1 MKAFFIAKVILKWGS
16 IIVLSL
22 VTLLFLFIEGFDRYL
37 ATESGAKWLFNDI
50 PNQHIVVKH
59 TTSGLRYVCIGD
71 TSKTPL
77 MLIHG
82 APGSLYDW
90 KSFAKYERI
99 YSQFHLLIV
108 ERPGYGGTR
117 PRKAEPSIKIQAE
130 RIAEVLEQERT
141 TDAVVMGHS
150 YGGPIAILLG
160 GIQPHRIA
168 HIYGLSGQYDP
179 DDEIT
184 FRISHLINY
193 KIFKYLLPRFIWAS
207 NVEKLTH
214 PDGLREILPEYEQV
228 KVPITLVHGN
238 KDSLVPYNNSMFLMD
253 KMKGASASMITL
265 EGHDHPIHMQIPAYL
280 VDLALGKTPEVP
292 PVK

>member
-1 MKAFFIAKVILKWGS
+1 MKALFITKVILKWIS

-22 VTLLFLFIEGFDRYL
+22 IILLFLFIDGCDRYL
-37 ATESGAKWLFNDI
+37 ATERGAKWLFNDV
-50 PNQHIVVKH
+50 PNQDIEIKY
-59 TTSGLRYVCIGD
+59 TPSGVRYVCIGD

-82 APGSLYDW
+82 APGSLFDW
-90 KSFAKYERI
+90 KSFAKYEQI
-99 YSQFHLLIV
+99 YEQFHLLIV
-108 ERPGYGGTR
+108 ERPGYGGTK
-117 PRKAEPSIKIQAE
+117 PRKAEPSIMIQAE
-130 RIAEVLEQERT
+130 RISEVLEQEQT

-160 GIQPHRIA
+160 DLLPHRIA

-179 DDEIT
+179 DNEIT
-184 FRISHLINY
+184 FRISYFINY

-214 PDGLREILPEYEQV
+214 PDGLREILPYYENV
-228 KVPITLVHGN
+228 NVPITLVHGN
-238 KDSLVPYNNSMFLMD
+238 KDTLVPYDNSMFLMD
-253 KMKGASASMITL
+253 KMKRASASMITL